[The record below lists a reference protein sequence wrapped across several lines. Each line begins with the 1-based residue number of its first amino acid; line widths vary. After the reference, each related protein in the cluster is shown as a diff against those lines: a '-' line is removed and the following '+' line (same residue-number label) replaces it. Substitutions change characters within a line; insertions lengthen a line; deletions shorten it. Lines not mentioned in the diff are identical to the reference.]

1 MQIFESHESNVRS
14 YCRSFP
20 VVFSTS
26 QGSHITDESGERYID
41 FFCGAG
47 SLNYGHNHPVLKKA
61 LMAYIAKDGLVH
73 GLDMATEA
81 KAALLRAFDET
92 VLQPNGLDYKVQFT
106 GPTGTNAVEAA
117 LKLARKVTARHT
129 IVAFTNGYHGLTQGA
144 LAVTANAA
152 YRHSD
157 FTYRHDSV
165 FLPYDGYMGF
175 DTADYFEKLV
185 TDRSS
190 GLDLP
195 AAVILETV
203 QGEGGINIASD
214 DWLRRIR
221 AICDTHGILM
231 IVDDIQ
237 MGCGRTGSYF
247 SFTEAGIVPDIVVLS
262 KSLSGYGL
270 PMSVLLMKRE
280 LDQWAAGE
288 HTGTFRGHN
297 LAFVT
302 ATECLKFWADPGF
315 VTGVREK
322 SDYIAEKVIQI
333 LGRVSL
339 PIVFRH
345 KGMAFGLETDS
356 GATATAISQ
365 AAFASGLIVETCGAE
380 GHVLK
385 LFPALTVSRETLDDG
400 LAILETAMHAVA
412 NGETD
417 ALENANDK
425 LVVGS

>member
-1 MQIFESHESNVRS
+1 MQVFTALESNVRS

-20 VVFSTS
+20 VIFASS
-26 QGSHITDESGERYID
+26 QGSYITDEKGTSYLD

-47 SLNYGHNHPVLKKA
+47 SLNYGHNHPALKKS
-61 LMAYIAKDGLVH
+61 LLSYIERDGIVH

-81 KAALLRAFDET
+81 KSAFLTALNET
-92 VLQPNGLDYKVQFT
+92 ALKPNNLDYKVQFT

-117 LKLARKVTARHT
+117 LKLVRKVTGRHT
-129 IVAFTNGYHGLTQGA
+129 VVAFTNGYHGLTQGA
-144 LAVTANAA
+144 LAVTANAS

-157 FTYRHDSV
+157 FTYRNDSV
-165 FLPYDGYMGF
+165 FMPFDGYMSF
-175 DTADYFEKLV
+175 DTADYFEKMV

-214 DWLRRIR
+214 AWLQRIR
-221 AICDTHGILM
+221 AICDEHGILM

-237 MGCGRTGSYF
+237 MGCGRTGNFF
-247 SFTEAGIVPDIVVLS
+247 SFTESGIVPDIVVLS

-270 PMSVLLMKRE
+270 PMSVLLMKRD

-302 ATECLKFWADPGF
+302 ATECLKFWSDPAFVAD
-315 VTGVREK
+315 VKQK
-322 SDYIAEKVIQI
+322 SKYIGDKVEA
-333 LGRVSL
+333 LLARVDL
-339 PIVFRH
+339 PISFRY

-365 AAFASGLIVETCGAE
+365 AAFDLGLIVETCGAD

-385 LFPALTVSRETLDDG
+385 LFPALTASIEILDEG
-400 LAILETAMHAVA
+400 LAKLEAAMTVVVKDAISAAAVA
-412 NGETD
+412 E
-417 ALENANDK
+417 AS
-425 LVVGS
+425 V

>member
-1 MQIFESHESNVRS
+1 MQVFETHESNVRS

-20 VVFSTS
+20 VIFSTS
-26 QGSHITDESGERYID
+26 QGSHITDINGDWYID

-47 SLNYGHNHPVLKKA
+47 SLNYGHNHPALKKA
-61 LMAYIAKDGLVH
+61 LLSYIEKDGIVH

-81 KAALLRAFDET
+81 KSALLTTFSET
-92 VLQPNGLDYKVQFT
+92 VLEPNGLDYKVQFT

-117 LKLARKVTARHT
+117 LKLARKITGRHT

-165 FLPYDGYMGF
+165 FVPFDGYMPF

-190 GLDLP
+190 GLDLL

-214 DWLRRIR
+214 AWLRRIR
-221 AICDTHGILM
+221 AICDEHGILM

-237 MGCGRTGSYF
+237 MGCGRTGNFF
-247 SFTEAGIVPDIVVLS
+247 SFTDAGIVPDIVVLS

-270 PMSVLLMKRE
+270 PMSVLLMKPD
-280 LDQWAAGE
+280 LDQWASGE

-302 ATECLKFWADPGF
+302 ATECLKFWADPSF
-315 VTGVREK
+315 VADVRAK
-322 SDYIAEKVIQI
+322 SDYIAETVRQI
-333 LGRVSL
+333 LSRVNL
-339 PIVFRH
+339 PISFRY
-345 KGMAFGLETDS
+345 KGMAFGLETAS
-356 GATATAISQ
+356 GEIATAISR
-365 AAFASGLIVETCGAE
+365 AAFEVGRIVETCGAD

-385 LFPALTVSRETLDDG
+385 LFPALTAPKELLAEGLSKLEEALHVVAAATVAELKGVS
-400 LAILETAMHAVA
+400 
-412 NGETD
+412 
-417 ALENANDK
+417 
-425 LVVGS
+425 